1 MSDKTIHIVF
11 QVLNFF
17 ASNES
22 DDFLLTANEKILLLF
37 LAKHKGKKGIYPSV
51 LTLAKEL
58 KRNETSIR
66 RSLACLV
73 KKKLIFIEYHPGK
86 SSVYSLHFVEDL
98 DSTPGVDAP
107 PCVDVP
113 RAWTPGHP
121 GRGRQ
126 DTPGVDARQSDKR
139 NNPLNNTE
147 RARKERAP
155 LPNDFQ
161 VDQKTGELIKS
172 LSFTKDEA
180 FKIGIAFSEYFLD
193 NGEARKDWQFEAR
206 KWFRRERKILDSQGK
221 NKKLPAPVLPQR
233 DTYGD
238 RTDEPSGDPILA
250 REFIKNI
257 KKQFKSHGG
266 LANGVLEKIRGDD
279 EGG

>member
-1 MSDKTIHIVF
+1 MSEKLIHIVF
-11 QVLNFF
+11 LVLNYLV
-17 ASNES
+17 SES
-22 DDFLLTANEKILLLF
+22 AEEYKLLPIDKWILTI
-37 LAKHKGKKGIYPSV
+37 LAKHHGAYGIFPNQSTIAREAKITLRYTKLRIKYLESIGLISINRMNRKNHYELSFLSTIGEPQNTYP
-51 LTLAKEL
+51 AYKQIEIGEPQ
-58 KRNETSIR
+58 NTSQVNHR
-66 RSLACLV
+66 
-73 KKKLIFIEYHPGK
+73 
-86 SSVYSLHFVEDL
+86 
-98 DSTPGVDAP
+98 TP
-107 PCVDVP
+107 
-113 RAWTPGHP
+113 H
-121 GRGRQ
+121 RG
-126 DTPGVDARQSDKR
+126 TTVHT
-139 NNPLNNTE
+139 NNPIKNIFKKTE
-147 RARKERAP
+147 RERKERAP

-221 NKKLPAPVLPQR
+221 SKKLPAPVLPQR